1 MKNRTKGILMIFGLY
16 SFIAFSM
23 CLIMNS
29 FAPALFVFSVIFLFF
44 YVLKAGELID
54 SED

>member
-1 MKNRTKGILMIFGLY
+1 MKNRTKGRLMIVSIY

-23 CLIMNS
+23 CLMMNS
-29 FAPALFVFSVIFLFF
+29 FLPALVVFGVIFLFF
-44 YVLKAGELID
+44 YVQKAGELID

>member
-1 MKNRTKGILMIFGLY
+1 MKNRTKGVLMIFGLY

-29 FAPALFVFSVIFLFF
+29 FLPALFVFSVIFLFI
-44 YVLKAGELID
+44 YLIKASELINSD
-54 SED
+54 D